1 VSTLDWILD
10 STPGGFTTFR
20 EGLEPPLG
28 LDFSYEFVAP
38 IYIFYL
44 FFIITMRGSSIGLVL
59 CVLPM
64 ITSSNPLRVTYPIRI
79 PLGSHTQGK
88 VLCLLRVPLGLVEV
102 RVSTER
108 WFGHSRL
115 KKKRKKKK
123 GDKSCNSLFNILD

>member
-1 VSTLDWILD
+1 
-10 STPGGFTTFR
+10 
-20 EGLEPPLG
+20 
-28 LDFSYEFVAP
+28 
-38 IYIFYL
+38 
-44 FFIITMRGSSIGLVL
+44 MRGSSIGLVL

-79 PLGSHTQGK
+79 PLRSHTQGK
-88 VLCLLRVPLGLVEV
+88 VLCLLRVPLGLVEM

-123 GDKSCNSLFNILD
+123 GKKKKGDKSCNSLFNILD